1 MTDGRQVMADRHGM
15 PRHGRQ
21 IPCALALGL
30 TALAHA
36 ADVTPIPVQPVPS
49 VAPTAV
55 RQADAAAATSI
66 VQTATANA
74 LGPAIDD
81 ARFLLA
87 AGRAR
92 EAAARLDDAL
102 AAAGSAADPAQRSA
116 ATDLLAQ
123 ARASERTGDSAEAV
137 AQRTDAA
144 AAARGKADQDM
155 VSRTDLRSER
165 LARIADL
172 RSRGLQQLALATCRK
187 LLSDLPGDE
196 EVDSLFRDL
205 LAEAHQA
212 RSTAVAEREREL
224 RTELAQT
231 IERSLIP
238 EGFDGQ
244 PMYPSD
250 WADRRSGR
258 NSQLEISEHA
268 PAWMEQI
275 NDRLAERTTVSFDA
289 TPVAD
294 ALDLVARLAGI
305 NIVTAPE
312 ILAAADRT
320 ITLRANGMRLDSV
333 LSWICDQAGTRWSLA
348 NGGIFVGEQADSQ
361 RQTAIHDIGE
371 LLVGTGDFPGPQ
383 IAMNG
388 GDDRGFSTTTEEG
401 TPPPTA
407 DDVADLIKRSVS
419 PRTWDDSGNGII
431 VRSNALFVTA
441 PDHVQRLVR
450 EFLRAQSAQHSL
462 SIRLENRWLELTDSY
477 IEEIGVQW
485 TSGTGTLID
494 PNNPSSSG
502 LVRKTNG
509 WSIDG
514 STGNILPS
522 TAMAISP
529 ALPGTGLTLQSA
541 IIGSTGLS
549 AVLQTVEQNS
559 QNHILQSPEILY
571 LNDQQTHTFFS
582 RQIAYITDY
591 EASEGK
597 YDPVI
602 EIVNIGTSIDVR
614 PLASADRK
622 YVTLELRSASATATL
637 FTDYI
642 TAANPDSTGVDLNG
656 DGIID
661 IAFGIP
667 LVYPIE
673 LPNLAVRE
681 IGTTVMLPDRG
692 SMLVGGFGR
701 SLDEFSATRVPL
713 LGSIPF
719 LGRLFGARGRYAER
733 SNLYLLTTA
742 TIINYPELEARL

>member
-1 MTDGRQVMADRHGM
+1 MTDGRQATADRHGM

-36 ADVTPIPVQPVPS
+36 ADIPAPPVQP
-49 VAPTAV
+49 APAEARPASRPADLAQAAV
-55 RQADAAAATSI
+55 IT
-66 VQTATANA
+66 QTATANA

-81 ARFLLA
+81 ARFLLT

-92 EAAARLDDAL
+92 EAAARLSDAIT
-102 AAAGSAADPAQRSA
+102 AAGSDADPAQRTA
-116 ATDLLAQ
+116 AIGLLAQ
-123 ARASERTGDSAEAV
+123 ARASEQDGDTSGAV
-137 AQRTDAA
+137 AERERSAIT
-144 AAARGKADQDM
+144 ARNAADQQT
-155 VSRTDLRSER
+155 VTRTDLRSER

-172 RSRGLQQLALATCRK
+172 RSRGLLQLALATCRK

-212 RSTAVAEREREL
+212 RSTAIAEREREL
-224 RTELAQT
+224 RTELALT

-258 NSQLEISEHA
+258 SSYLEVSDRA

-275 NDRLAERTTVSFDA
+275 TDRLAERSTFAFDA

-294 ALDLVARLAGI
+294 ALDLVAKLGGI

-320 ITLRANGMRLDSV
+320 VTLRAANMRLDSI
-333 LSWICDQAGTRWSLA
+333 LSWICDQAGTRWGLA
-348 NGGIFVGEQADSQ
+348 NGGIFIGDQAETN
-361 RQTAIHDIGE
+361 RQTVIHDIAQ

-383 IAMNG
+383 LALDG
-388 GDDRGFSTTTEEG
+388 GEERGFTATTEEG
-401 TPPPTA
+401 APPPTA

-419 PRTWDDSGNGII
+419 PRSWEDDGNAII
-431 VRSNALFVTA
+431 VRSNSLFITA
-441 PDHVQRLVR
+441 PDSVQRLVR
-450 EFLRAQSAQHSL
+450 EFLRAQSAQRGL
-462 SIRLENRWLELTDSY
+462 SIRLENRWLELNDSY
-477 IEEIGVQW
+477 VEEIGVQW
-485 TSGTGTLID
+485 ISGTGTLID
-494 PNNPSSSG
+494 PTNPNKSG
-502 LVRKTNG
+502 LVRSTNA

-514 STGNILPS
+514 TAGNILPS
-522 TAMAISP
+522 TSMAINP
-529 ALPGTGLTLQSA
+529 ALAGTGLTLQSA
-541 IIGSTGLS
+541 MLGSTGMS
-549 AVLQTVEQNS
+549 AVLHAVERNS
-559 QNHILQSPEILY
+559 QGRILQAPELLC
-571 LNDQQTHTFFS
+571 LNGQRAHAFFG
-582 RQIAYITDY
+582 RQIAYIADY
-591 EASEGK
+591 EISSSQ

-602 EIVNIGTSIDVR
+602 EIVNLGTSIDVR

-622 YVTLELRSASATATL
+622 YVTLELRSSTATAVL
-637 FTDYI
+637 FTEYV
-642 TAANPDSTGVDLNG
+642 TTVNPDNPTVP
-656 DGIID
+656 IV
-661 IAFGIP
+661 F
-667 LVYPIE
+667 PIE
-673 LPNLAVRE
+673 LPNLTVRS

-692 SMLVGGFGR
+692 TMLVGGFGR
-701 SLDEFSATRVPL
+701 SLDEFAATRIPL